1 MASIDE
7 IIGYYQETGNFMKTA
22 AKFKMNKLI
31 LHLTLTKARVLK
43 INDKIDYGSTNIR
56 FGGLAEKKFN
66 EIFPE
71 AISTNDYWVRNHP
84 DYDFDLKKLR
94 IDVKYSSIHIRKTGN
109 EEWCAH
115 GNRTKHKQENPV
127 DFFVVFLEREKGS
140 KLDNPYILAIPGGM
154 AKSEIHISKSGMFF
168 NEFRMKDESELREY
182 LLAYAD
188 LV

>member
-22 AKFKMNKLI
+22 AKFKMNKRI

-94 IDVKYSSIHIRKTGN
+94 IDVKYSSIHIRKTGC

-115 GNRTKHKQENPV
+115 GNRTKHKQDNPV
-127 DFFVVFLEREKGS
+127 DFFVIFLERKKGS
-140 KLDNPYILAIPGGM
+140 KLDDPYILAIPGGM
-154 AKSEIHISKSGMFF
+154 VKSEIHISKSGMFF
-168 NEFRMKDESELREY
+168 NEFRMKDEAELREY

-188 LV
+188 LM